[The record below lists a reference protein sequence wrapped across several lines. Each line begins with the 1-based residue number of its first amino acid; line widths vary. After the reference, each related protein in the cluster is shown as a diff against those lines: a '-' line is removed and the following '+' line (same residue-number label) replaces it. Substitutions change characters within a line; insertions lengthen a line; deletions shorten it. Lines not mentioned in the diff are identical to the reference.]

1 MAARFSIGG
10 SMPEDAFAGS
20 TAEVV
25 IGGKVVTIAGTNRA
39 LKLYRDEAIR
49 DMALAQREGAHEAT
63 IAAAATPIT
72 KGSDGKPCQLFS
84 GNLVADALAEY
95 ELHHAPAFFTW
106 MDIPHT
112 LCAIWAM
119 GTAAGSIRRTWP
131 KFYEDVADSAAFYG
145 EASAAQSVI
154 FQDLAPRTFL
164 RALGLGGGEADGAS
178 DEGGKAGAMHIV

>member
-1 MAARFSIGG
+1 MA
-10 SMPEDAFAGS
+10 ENDAFAGNR
-20 TAEVV
+20 AEVV
-25 IGGKVVTIAGTNRA
+25 IGGRLVEIAGTNRA

-49 DMALAQREGAHEAT
+49 DMALAQRDGAHEAT
-63 IAAAATPIT
+63 IAAAATPIA
-72 KGSDGKPCQLFS
+72 KDKDGKPFQLFS

-131 KFYEDVADSAAFYG
+131 KFYEDVADSSAFYG
-145 EASAAQSVI
+145 EAAAAQSVI

-164 RALGLGGGEADGAS
+164 RALGLGGGEADAAPDASGGAQAAEADRRGDS
-178 DEGGKAGAMHIV
+178 VAS